1 MAWICSIIL
10 FLAGGLGVVRD
21 QVAYAKSPVEMEK
34 PVRTDQFG
42 DLLPTGAIVRCG
54 TNRLR
59 HDGAVYSVKFT
70 PDGKSVV
77 SAGEDQTI
85 RVWDK
90 ATGKELLR
98 LEGHEGEVTG
108 IAVSPDGK
116 LIASQGPNA
125 VLIWDL
131 ATGKKI
137 DRLDCIS
144 NSFRQNSSL
153 VFSQDGNTLASTD
166 RLHVVLW
173 DVATGRELNRFESKP
188 DVRSV
193 SYGADGK
200 TLAFLSAGAVCVRNP

>member
-10 FLAGGLGVVRD
+10 FLAGGFGVVRD

-131 ATGKKI
+131 ATGKQQ
-137 DRLDCIS
+137 RR
-144 NSFRQNSSL
+144 F
-153 VFSQDGNTLASTD
+153 
-166 RLHVVLW
+166 VV
-173 DVATGRELNRFESKP
+173 DARHYVRFAMTMVA
-188 DVRSV
+188 V
-193 SYGADGK
+193 SGGTVKEA
-200 TLAFLSAGAVCVRNP
+200 